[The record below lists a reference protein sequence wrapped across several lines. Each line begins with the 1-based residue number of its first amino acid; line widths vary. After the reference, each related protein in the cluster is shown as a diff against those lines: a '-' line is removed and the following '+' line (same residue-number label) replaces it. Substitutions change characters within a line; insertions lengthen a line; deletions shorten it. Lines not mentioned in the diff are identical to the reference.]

1 MEFLD
6 FSEVVLT
13 KQFLDHV
20 CYGEPGDVGKGG
32 HISGMKREG
41 KTEFP
46 ASWDEEQ
53 IFWALR
59 AVLKKPQHVD
69 FRLPRISLR
78 REVANVMIQF
88 ELMQGTNGFL
98 LFAAYP
104 VYGEGVLQNIL
115 GNQHHIPNHY
125 SKRGK

>member
-1 MEFLD
+1 MHGVSLRDFPTVFSLHTLSMEFLD

-20 CYGEPGDVGKGG
+20 CYGEPGDVDRGG

-46 ASWDEEQ
+46 ASWDEER

-59 AVLKKPQHVD
+59 AVLDRPEYV
-69 FRLPRISLR
+69 
-78 REVANVMIQF
+78 QF
-88 ELMQGTNGFL
+88 EFPHI
-98 LFAAYP
+98 Y
-104 VYGEGVLQNIL
+104 LQRDVAGIL
-115 GNQHHIPNHY
+115 IEIDRK
-125 SKRGK
+125 SVV